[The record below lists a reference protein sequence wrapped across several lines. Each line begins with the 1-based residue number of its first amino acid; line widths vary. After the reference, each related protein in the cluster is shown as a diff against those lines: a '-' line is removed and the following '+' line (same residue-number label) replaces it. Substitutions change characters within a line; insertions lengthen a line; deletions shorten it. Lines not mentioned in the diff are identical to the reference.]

1 MTDGGPGGPH
11 RDLWALPSEPL
22 TPGAAQ
28 FLSMAHELQ
37 QLMMDATSGEA
48 DAAAVVSLGRH
59 PRREEHPVPDAG
71 APDVQEEDGG
81 HGEDGAPLM
90 PFLGPHLRL
99 VDAAPDD
106 APAALRASA
115 READQPEAAVRLF
128 LEMVDRA
135 DTVRV
140 LPTGDPAGDGTLGWL
155 WASGDEGALAADT
168 LLSAVEQAMRHV
180 SQSEEI
186 RSEEVRARLLDLFT
200 DFAARQPWKETE
212 RPGSQRMNRLTDR
225 ARTEGS
231 GEGR

>member
-37 QLMMDATSGEA
+37 QLMRDVTSGEP
-48 DAAAVVSLGRH
+48 DAAAVVSLRRH
-59 PRREEHPVPDAG
+59 PRTEDHPAPDAG
-71 APDVQEEDGG
+71 APDAAGDAGG
-81 HGEDGAPLM
+81 HGEDGASRIPY
-90 PFLGPHLRL
+90 LGPHLRL
-99 VDAAPDD
+99 VGAATDD
-106 APAALRASA
+106 APTALRASA
-115 READQPEAAVRLF
+115 REPDQPEATARLF

-140 LPTGDPAGDGTLGWL
+140 LPTGDPDGDGTLGWL
-155 WASGDEGALAADT
+155 WAPGEEGALAADT

-186 RSEEVRARLLDLFT
+186 RSEEMRARLLDLFT
-200 DFAARQPWKETE
+200 DFAARQPWKEAE
-212 RPGSQRMNRLTDR
+212 RPESKRMNRLTDR
-225 ARTEGS
+225 ARTERS